1 VERMVRTT
9 ELLVIS
15 EEPLLAILTLHTEDE
30 REKFAIN
37 ESVAHGLIDM
47 LVKFVSREAKPS

>member
-1 VERMVRTT
+1 MIRMT

-15 EEPLLAILTLHTEDE
+15 EEPLLAVLTLHTEDE
-30 REKFAIN
+30 HETFAIN

-47 LVKFVSREAKPS
+47 LVKFVTREAKPS